1 MPDKA
6 HPVVA
11 LVFGL
16 AGAALLVS
24 LCGLVVGIGRKLAK
38 NYPRQYPAILRITA
52 VIGYILAF
60 TWATVVLLY
69 VTGHVKP
76 P

>member
-24 LCGLVVGIGRKLAK
+24 LCGLIVGIGRKLAK
-38 NYPRQYPAILRITA
+38 NYPRQYPTILRIAA
-52 VIGYILAF
+52 VIGYVLFF
-60 TWATVVLLY
+60 TCAAVFLFF
-69 VTGHVKP
+69 VKGRGIQY
-76 P
+76 

>member
-24 LCGLVVGIGRKLAK
+24 VIGLMAGIGRKLAR
-38 NYPRQYPAILRITA
+38 NCPRQYPTILRIAA
-52 VIGYILAF
+52 VIGYVLFF
-60 TWATVVLLY
+60 TCAAVFVLY
-69 VTGHVKP
+69 VKGRGIQF
-76 P
+76 